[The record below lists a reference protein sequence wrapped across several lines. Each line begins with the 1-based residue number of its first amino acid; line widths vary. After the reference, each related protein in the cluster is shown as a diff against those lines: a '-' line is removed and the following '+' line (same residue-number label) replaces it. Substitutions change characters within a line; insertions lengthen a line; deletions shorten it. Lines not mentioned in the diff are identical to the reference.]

1 MKVSIIGGGLGGLAC
16 AISLAYKG
24 YDVHL
29 FEKNS
34 TLGGKMRPVTL
45 ADYYFDFGP
54 NTITMPYVFKRV
66 MERTGVDAAR
76 YFRFVEVQPHMKNVG
91 GNGETF
97 YFSNDRA
104 FMIHQLQQLDP
115 PGAKNYPAFI
125 TEISRLY
132 FLAKKHFLNKA
143 FLSKKDFISPKLAS
157 ALLSVRPFET
167 LEKFLQRYFTNPF
180 VLQCFMRY
188 ATYIG
193 SSPYKTPATFAMI
206 AYLEL
211 VEGVY
216 YVPGGTA
223 SIAKGFERRARELGV
238 KINTN
243 CEVTHIERHNGVA
256 KSIELTDGQK
266 IHSDIFVVNAD
277 FLQAL
282 PTLID
287 RNFQEKS
294 MHRAPSSSV
303 FVILAGLNKKIPS
316 LEHHNVF
323 FSPNYSS
330 EFEQIF
336 EHKVYPDKP
345 TIYICNSSK
354 TDGTRS
360 PKGDN
365 LLILVNAPA
374 GITPPDEYDKKIMKQ
389 LEQYSIY
396 LKDAVV
402 QKQIIT
408 PQTIEQNFNSFKGAL
423 YGGASNSF
431 RSAFF
436 RPPNKSSIASNLY
449 FVGGSTH
456 PGGGSPLVTLGGMH
470 VADAI
475 IHNNKTTTF

>member
-16 AISLAYKG
+16 AISLAHKG

-45 ADYYFDFGP
+45 GDYYFDFGP
-54 NTITMPYVFKRV
+54 NTITMPYVFNQV
-66 MERTGVDAAR
+66 IEQTGVDAAP

-91 GNGETF
+91 VNGETF
-97 YFSNDRA
+97 YLSNNRA
-104 FMIHQLQQLDP
+104 FMIRQLQHLDP
-115 PGAKNYPAFI
+115 HGAKNYPAFI

-132 FLAKKHFLNKA
+132 FLARQHFLNKA
-143 FLSKKDFISPKLAS
+143 FLSKKDFISPKLAN
-157 ALLSVRPFET
+157 ALLAVRPFET

-180 VLQCFMRY
+180 VLQCFLRY

-238 KINTN
+238 KIYTN
-243 CEVTHIERHNGVA
+243 SEVININIDNGVA
-256 KSIELTDGQK
+256 KSIELKQGEK
-266 IHSDIFVVNAD
+266 ISSDLLVVNAD
-277 FLQAL
+277 ILQAM
-282 PTLID
+282 PTLMDSSFLAKKRQIT
-287 RNFQEKS
+287 
-294 MHRAPSSSV
+294 PSSSV
-303 FVILAGLNKKIPS
+303 FVILAGLNKKIAS

-323 FSPNYSS
+323 FSPNYFN
-330 EFEQIF
+330 EFEQLF
-336 EHKVYPDKP
+336 EQKVYANEP

-354 TDGTRS
+354 TDVTRS

-374 GITPPDEYDKKIMKQ
+374 GQTPPDQYDEIIMKQ
-389 LEQYSIY
+389 LERYSIY
-396 LKDAVV
+396 IKDAIV

-408 PQTIEQNFNSFKGAL
+408 PQTIEQDFNSYKGAL
-423 YGGASNSF
+423 YGYASNSF

-436 RPPNKSSIASNLY
+436 RHSNKSSIASNLY

-475 IHNNKTTTF
+475 VNQH